1 MGYGMKVYR
10 ESDTNLELIKNKKV
24 AIIGYGSQGYGHSNN
39 LKDSGVEVAVGLRK
53 GSSSWKKVESAGI
66 KPMEISEAAKW
77 ADMIMMLVPDEIQ
90 AAVYRDHIKDNLSAG
105 KVLMFAHGFNIHYNQ
120 ITVPSDCDVVMV
132 APKGPGHMVRAEY
145 QKGAGVPCLVAIHQN
160 GSGNALDLALAYA
173 NGIGGAR
180 AGVIETTFKDETET
194 DLFGEQ
200 AVLCGGVTSLM
211 RAGFETLVEA
221 GYPEEM
227 AYFECIHEM
236 KLIVDLIYEG
246 GFTNMR
252 YSISNTAEYGDYI
265 TGPKVIGPETKVAM
279 KEVLRQIQEGEFARD
294 WILENQAN
302 APSFKAKRR
311 IWLTH
316 PIETV
321 GKKLRA
327 LMPWIEQSKIVDK
340 DKN

>member
-1 MGYGMKVYR
+1 MKVYS
-10 ESDTNLELIKNKKV
+10 ESDANLDLLKGKKV

-39 LKDSGVEVAVGLRK
+39 LKDSGVEVTVGLRK
-53 GSSSWKKVESAGI
+53 GSPSWSKVEAAGI
-66 KPMEISEAAKW
+66 KPMEIEEATKW
-77 ADMIMMLVPDEIQ
+77 ADLIMILVPDEIQ
-90 AAVYRDHIKDNLSAG
+90 GKVYNKSIKPNLSKG
-105 KVLMFAHGFNIHYNQ
+105 KMLLFAHGFNIIYGQ
-120 ITVPSDCDVVMV
+120 IVAPDDIDVVMV

-145 QKGAGVPCLVAIHQN
+145 QKGAGVPCLVAIHN
-160 GSGNALDLALAYA
+160 DASGKALDLALAYA
-173 NGIGGAR
+173 AGIGGAR
-180 AGVIETTFKDETET
+180 AGVIETTFRDETET

-252 YSISNTAEYGDYI
+252 YSISNTAEYGDYV
-265 TGPKVIGPETKVAM
+265 TGPAVIGPEVKPRM
-279 KEVLRQIQEGEFARD
+279 KEVLRKIQEGEFARD
-294 WILENQAN
+294 WMQENEVN
-302 APSFKAKRR
+302 CPSFHAKRR
-311 IWLTH
+311 IWLAH

-327 LMPWIEQSKIVDK
+327 LMPWIAKSKIVDQ